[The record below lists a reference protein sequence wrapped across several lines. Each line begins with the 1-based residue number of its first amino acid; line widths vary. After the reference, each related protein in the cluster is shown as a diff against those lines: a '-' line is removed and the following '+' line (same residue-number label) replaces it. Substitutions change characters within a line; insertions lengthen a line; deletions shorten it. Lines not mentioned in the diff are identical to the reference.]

1 MQPHARMRLAV
12 ALALAG
18 CAAGGDDPV
27 TASAGG
33 GKADGTGRT
42 FDDYAAIVEASGAT
56 VNPGGQT
63 TVVGL
68 RGASIAA
75 HVFDDT
81 FAILTPDHRVLEL
94 AGSTHPW
101 ESSSTQSPDVD
112 GDGVGDVGTLRPG
125 EYRVVPRS
133 SAQNILGI
141 ATYHVTMAGSDRVPG
156 WRDTDHDGVISDA
169 EREASEAR
177 GDTLGAILF
186 HAEGP
191 GGPSAIGCQVFSPD
205 TQKQLVARIGAHTF
219 DYVLVD
225 AP

>member
-1 MQPHARMRLAV
+1 MRLVV

-18 CAAGGDDPV
+18 CAAGGDDP
-27 TASAGG
+27 TTSAGGG

-42 FDDYAAIVEASGAT
+42 FDDYAAIVEATGAT

-68 RGASIAA
+68 RGPSPMAA

-112 GDGVGDVGTLRPG
+112 GDGIGDVGMLRPG
-125 EYRVVPRS
+125 EYRVVPRA

-141 ATYHVTMAGSDRVPG
+141 ATYHVTLAGDDRVPG
-156 WRDTDHDGVISDA
+156 WRDTDHDGVISDD
-169 EREASEAR
+169 ERAASEAR

-191 GGPSAIGCQVFSPD
+191 GGPQAIGCQVFAPA
-205 TQKQLVARIGAHTF
+205 TQQQLVARIGAKTF

-225 AP
+225 SSSL